1 MALNKTMLKKL
12 NEKTAGDTK
21 VRDVLIAIMRFE
33 SEPRGWFE
41 KDYVKILEENCKE
54 ESVK

>member
-1 MALNKTMLKKL
+1 MALNKTILKKF
-12 NEKTAGDTK
+12 NEKTLGETK
-21 VRDVLIAIMRFE
+21 VRDVLIAIMQFE

-41 KDYVKILEENCKE
+41 KHYIKILEENCKE

>member
-1 MALNKTMLKKL
+1 MALNKTILKKL
-12 NEKTAGDTK
+12 NERTGGETEI
-21 VRDVLIAIMRFE
+21 RDFLAAIMQFE

-54 ESVK
+54 DSSK

>member
-1 MALNKTMLKKL
+1 MALNKTILKKL

-41 KDYVKILEENCKE
+41 KHYVKILEENCKE